1 MNPRL
6 RFERDRTVWI
16 ASGKVELGQ
25 GINTALAQIAA
36 EELDVSLERIRIVP
50 PSTAHSPD
58 EGYTSGSMSVQ
69 EGGKNLREACVQARG
84 MLLAHAA
91 ELLGTPIAELTVE
104 DGTVRA
110 RNGSSVT
117 YWECAA
123 EATEAPPGGAGLKPS
138 GPSRVVGKSAPR
150 IDLPAKVAGKPAYI
164 QDMALP
170 GMLHARIVR
179 PPRPFRRLVKLEEPA
194 LENVSV
200 VRDGSFVGVL
210 AEREEAAI
218 AAAAKL
224 RAGAVW
230 EEAPVPEDYH
240 AWLRANVSE
249 RVVLKEVK
257 GAAAGRTLK
266 ASYTKRFVA
275 HASIG
280 PSCAI
285 ARLRDGKL
293 EVWTHSQGI
302 FGLRHELSLVLGI
315 PKENI
320 SVSHAEGAG
329 CYGHN
334 GADDVALDAALLAR
348 AAGGRP
354 VKLQWMREDEFAWEP
369 YGPAMAI
376 DMEAALDAQGYITH
390 WKHELWSNGHTH
402 RPGRSQKPALI
413 AAEHLAKPFER
424 TPAVDPAL
432 PPGGSDRNA
441 IPLYDFPALLVAKNY
456 VRETPRRASS
466 LRALGA
472 YGNVFAIE
480 SFMDEL
486 AAAAGV
492 DPLEFRLRH
501 LKDARGR
508 AVLEKLAPVW
518 KSWRRSEA
526 KGHGLGFAR
535 YKNIGAYCAVLAE
548 VEAGAELR
556 VTRLTVAADV
566 GLAINPDGV
575 ANQLEGGA
583 IQSTSWTL
591 KEEGRLGATNW
602 EDYPIL
608 KFSEVPQVDVI
619 LVENQNPS
627 LGAGEAAQG
636 PAAAAIANALH
647 HALGVRVRD
656 LPLTPERIVKAIG

>member
-91 ELLGTPIAELTVE
+91 ELLGAPIAELTVE

-123 EATEAPPGGAGLKPS
+123 EATEAPPAGAGLKPS

-619 LVENQNPS
+619 LVESQNPS